1 MTIQKLALKVGSAA
15 IAKNDLVQIAE
26 GGKLWPVKTKRF
38 SAINAVDYESNVNNV
53 SAQLSQANTVCE
65 CLYFNETTLDKII
78 LSPISENL
86 TNNQGLM
93 LKVYNEQL
101 TLTASAI
108 VTPDLT
114 VISSK
119 PIMKPLSNGNLLL
132 LWKETTTSYY
142 AVYDQQLNVIVVKTT
157 LGDVE
162 IESVAIKS
170 AGGFAILT
178 RNGDD
183 LSLALYSNTGTVV
196 LAPAVINTST
206 DATAKGSAI
215 AELSDGKLII
225 AIRSGTFNVQQA
237 IFTSAGVAE
246 GAFTNIV
253 GITGGDKTRFSISV
267 IAGFYCI
274 VAEAVNQV
282 TAAVFNN
289 TGTLL
294 NYNNGFFLYQS
305 LSDNTTYDSFV
316 VNDGSYF
323 WVVRFTRA
331 ALATNSYIG
340 LLRLA
345 KDGNNG
351 NNKTYKYAFNN
362 ITLDYDATL
371 GKTNVQGFYKNN
383 TLVFT
388 YENSTM
394 IISIENYLPKNISY
408 VANGS
413 FFASAIAAAHD
424 GAIFRLGRE
433 YNVSPPPLN
442 LTEGKYTNSAIMGIA
457 LESLNAGNEGALINI
472 NVADG
477 SFNCNTLLGV
487 DCFFDHSSNQCQYPT
502 LKQGLL
508 LDNAVLISQTSLG
521 TP

>member
-26 GGKLWPVKTKRF
+26 GGKLWPVITKRF
-38 SAINAVDYESNVNNV
+38 SAIGTIYYESGLDNV
-53 SAQLSQANTVCE
+53 SAQLSQANAVCE
-65 CLYFNETTLDKII
+65 CLYFNETTLDKIV

-86 TNNQGLM
+86 TNNQGLV

-101 TLTASAI
+101 TLTSSAI
-108 VTPDLT
+108 VTPDFT

-119 PIMKPLSNGNLLL
+119 PIMKVLSNGHLLL

-142 AVYDQQLNVIVVKTT
+142 AVYDQQLKLIVITM

-162 IESVAIKS
+162 IESVATKS

-196 LAPAVINTST
+196 LAPAIINTSV

-345 KDGNNG
+345 KDGDNG
-351 NNKTYKYAFNN
+351 NNKTYKYSFNN
-362 ITLDYDATL
+362 IALDYDATL

-394 IISIENYLPKNISY
+394 IVSIENDLPKKISY
-408 VANGS
+408 VTHES

-424 GAIFRLGRE
+424 GAIFHLVRE
-433 YNVSPPPLN
+433 YNLSPLS
-442 LTEGKYTNSAIMGIA
+442 LKLVEGKYTNSAIMGIA

-472 NVADG
+472 NVASG
-477 SFNCNTLLGV
+477 SFNCNTLIGT
-487 DCFFDHSSNQCQYPT
+487 DCFFNHSSDPYKT
-502 LKQGLL
+502 MKQGLL
-508 LDNAVLISQTSLG
+508 LDNAVLITQTSLG